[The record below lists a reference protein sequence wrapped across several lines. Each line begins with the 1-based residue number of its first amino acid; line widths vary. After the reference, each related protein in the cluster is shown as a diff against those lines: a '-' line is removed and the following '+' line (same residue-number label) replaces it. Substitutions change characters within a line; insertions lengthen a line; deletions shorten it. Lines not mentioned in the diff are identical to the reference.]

1 MPNVRNM
8 DRSFGVSFEGRWI
21 APPTLSVC
29 EPAQVLDS
37 GEDRGNEGGRVEARA
52 EARPQW
58 PFLYSY
64 RGDTVMINKA
74 KQTTKYQDACTVGAA
89 NF

>member
-1 MPNVRNM
+1 MPGVRNM
-8 DRSFGVSFEGRWI
+8 DRSAGVSFAGRWI

-29 EPAQVLDS
+29 EPAQVLDG

-64 RGDTVMINKA
+64 RGDTVIVNKGA
-74 KQTTKYQDACTVGAA
+74 KKTTYEEAREVGEALL
-89 NF
+89 

>member
-21 APPTLSVC
+21 APPTIPMC
-29 EPAQVLDS
+29 EPAQVLDG
-37 GEDRGNEGGRVEARA
+37 GENRGNEGGRVEARA
-52 EARPQW
+52 EARTQW

-64 RGDTVMINKA
+64 NERGCTINTA
-74 KQTTKYQDACTVGAA
+74 PRRSAYSQASDAGEALM
-89 NF
+89 